1 MSDQRRGAVAV
12 ERDQQAS
19 RFNAILAR
27 LCEATGAL
35 AAALVDS
42 DGETVDYAGNVS
54 PFQVKIAAAEWQ
66 IVLRLARESQVRWW
80 ASAQYLCFRGARR
93 SFVAVALDEGYVI
106 VVVAPRHSLTLSW
119 RALCEAVRDAS
130 SEAGLRVPP
139 AFRSE
144 KERWKRVEVRTAEN
158 DPRRPESLWRDGAW
172 AALTILGH
180 YQKGGALSEVG
191 FRARLASGA
200 EITLVREPLGRW
212 YADDV
217 P

>member
-1 MSDQRRGAVAV
+1 MSDPRRGVVAV
-12 ERDQQAS
+12 ERDQHAS
-19 RFNAILAR
+19 RFSAILTR

-42 DGETVDYAGNVS
+42 DGETVDYAGNVA
-54 PFQVKIAAAEWQ
+54 PFQVKVAAAEWQ
-66 IVLRLARESQVRWW
+66 IVMRIVRESPVSWW
-80 ASAQYLCFRGARR
+80 AGAQYLCFRGARR

-106 VVVAPRHSLTLSW
+106 VVVLPRHSLTLSW
-119 RALCEAVRDAS
+119 RALCEAVRDVSA
-130 SEAGLRVPP
+130 EGGLPVPR

-144 KERWKRVEVRTAEN
+144 KERWTRVEVRTASH
-158 DPRRPESLWRDGAW
+158 DPRRPESIWRDGSW
-172 AALTILGH
+172 SALTILGH
-180 YQKGGALSEVG
+180 YQKSGALTEIG

-217 P
+217 S

>member
-1 MSDQRRGAVAV
+1 MNDRRGVVVV
-12 ERDQQAS
+12 ERDQHAS
-19 RFNAILAR
+19 RFSAILSR
-27 LCEATGAL
+27 LCEATFAL

-42 DGETVDYAGNVS
+42 GGETVDYAGKLA

-66 IVLRLARESQVRWW
+66 IVMRVLHESRVGWW
-80 ASAQYLCFRGARR
+80 AGTQYLCFRGARR
-93 SFVAVALDEGYVI
+93 SFIAVSLDEGYVI
-106 VVVAPRHSLTLSW
+106 VIALPRHSLTPSW
-119 RALCEAVRDAS
+119 RALCEAVRDVS

-139 AFRSE
+139 AFRSD
-144 KERWKRVEVRTAEN
+144 KERWTRVEVRTAPH

-172 AALTILGH
+172 WALTILGH
-180 YQKGGALSEVG
+180 YQKSGALTEIG

-200 EITLVREPLGRW
+200 EITLVREALGRW